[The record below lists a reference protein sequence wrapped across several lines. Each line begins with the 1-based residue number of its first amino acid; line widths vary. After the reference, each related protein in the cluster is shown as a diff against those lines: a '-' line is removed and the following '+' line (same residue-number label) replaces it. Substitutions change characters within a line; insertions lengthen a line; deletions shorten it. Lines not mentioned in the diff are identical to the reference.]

1 MRLLV
6 TGGAG
11 FIGSN
16 FIHYILENYPDD
28 EVINFD
34 KLTYAGNLEN
44 LSAIEK
50 DLRYKFFKG
59 DIADPKAV
67 EQALGLVD
75 KVDAIVNFAAETHV
89 DRSILS
95 GGSFVQTDVY
105 GTYVLLEAVKRHKI
119 GRYLHV
125 STDEVYG
132 SIKEGSFTEESPLK
146 PNSPYS
152 ASKAGGDLQVRA
164 YHKTFGL
171 PVIITRASNNYG
183 PYHYPEKI
191 IPLFITNAIDNKKLP
206 VYGKGEQIRDW
217 LYVRDH
223 CSGIDTAL
231 RSGSFGEIY
240 NIGGGQERTNL
251 DITKQIISGLGKE
264 EDLIEYVK
272 DRPGHDF
279 RYSIDC
285 SKLKKLGWQPKVSF
299 EEGLKQT
306 IDWYK
311 KNVAWWRKI
320 KEKQADFKK
329 FQAEWYSR

>member
-1 MRLLV
+1 MKLLV

-16 FIHYILENYPDD
+16 FIHYIFENYPND
-28 EVINFD
+28 EIINFD
-34 KLTYAGNLEN
+34 KLTYAGNLDN
-44 LSAIEK
+44 LADLEG

-59 DIADPKAV
+59 DIADPAAV

-75 KVDAIVNFAAETHV
+75 RVDAIINFAAETHV

-105 GTYVLLEAVKRHKI
+105 GTYVLLEAVKKHQI
-119 GRYLHV
+119 SRYIHI

-132 SIKEGSFTEESPLK
+132 SIREGSFTEESALR

-191 IPLFITNAIDNKKLP
+191 IPLFITNLLEGKKVP
-206 VYGKGEQIRDW
+206 VYGEGKNVRDW
-217 LYVRDH
+217 LYVMDH
-223 CSGIDTAL
+223 CSGIDTVL
-231 RSGSFGEIY
+231 RKGKLGEIY
-240 NIGGGQERTNL
+240 NIGGGQERENIE
-251 DITKQIISGLGKE
+251 ITKQVLRLLGNTE
-264 EDLIEYVK
+264 EMIDYVK

-285 SKLKKLGWQPKVSF
+285 SKLQALGWRPKMSF

-306 IDWYK
+306 VDWYK
-311 KNVAWWRKI
+311 TNRAWWQKI
-320 KEKQADFKK
+320 KEKQAEYRK
-329 FQAEWYSR
+329 FQAEWYGR